1 MIPAVSRC
9 RKSLY
14 HGSLRMSNCPVRHT
28 VSTAPDSG
36 VRMTGLDSK
45 RASTAGRHK
54 NAGLRAAGLKV
65 MASPN
70 RRASNATA
78 ARRTLDQRHDLALL
92 RVTTQLRFLED
103 RLAVDAHLESTTPR
117 RLHINRPARKPLSEL
132 GRQTGGPRLVVSNR
146 AILDRNRHAPLTS
159 HHCRHG
165 QTPRTVSFVRSATP
179 AHAMLCTARQHFV
192 HAPVRLDRYL
202 PRVDFQ
208 EVACATHTPCGS
220 CWPPSPFSAPSSPSR
235 CRPSLTRAIAP
246 PSALPPPH
254 SAPPSPLPAM
264 RH

>member
-1 MIPAVSRC
+1 MF
-9 RKSLY
+9 
-14 HGSLRMSNCPVRHT
+14 NCPVRHT

-36 VRMTGLDSK
+36 VRMTGLDSTEGPRPPATTK
-45 RASTAGRHK
+45 MPDSEPPVSRSWPHRTDAS
-54 NAGLRAAGLKV
+54 
-65 MASPN
+65 
-70 RRASNATA
+70 SNATA

-117 RLHINRPARKPLSEL
+117 RLHINRRARKPLSEL

-264 RH
+264 RHSHEGRPHWQS